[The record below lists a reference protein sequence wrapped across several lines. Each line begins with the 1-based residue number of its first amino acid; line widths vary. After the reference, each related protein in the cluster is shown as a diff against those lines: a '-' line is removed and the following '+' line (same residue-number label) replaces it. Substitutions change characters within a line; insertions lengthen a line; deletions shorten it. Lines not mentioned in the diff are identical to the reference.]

1 MLMYA
6 ALGPR
11 VCNLVRQTIINQ
23 HNRLSRGMET
33 LPDQCCN
40 LPPFQS
46 DYSPIGR
53 KFKIQVDGQEE
64 LEIYS
69 TGQEQSTIAL
79 VGIHGKL

>member
-1 MLMYA
+1 
-6 ALGPR
+6 
-11 VCNLVRQTIINQ
+11 
-23 HNRLSRGMET
+23 MET

-53 KFKIQVDGQEE
+53 KFQIKVDGQED

-69 TGQEQSTIAL
+69 TGPEQSTFAL